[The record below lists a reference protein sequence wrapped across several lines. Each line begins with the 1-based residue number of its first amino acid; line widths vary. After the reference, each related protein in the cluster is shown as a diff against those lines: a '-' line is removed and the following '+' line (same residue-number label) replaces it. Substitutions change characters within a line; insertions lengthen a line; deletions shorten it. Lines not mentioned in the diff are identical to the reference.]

1 MQHIHELTFEEL
13 RRGLEGDSILA
24 VDVREPH
31 EFEAARIPGS
41 VLAPLSSFDPA
52 DLPDAGG
59 RRVVF
64 SCAAGVRSAH
74 AVAIAQGAG
83 LAINAH
89 YLGGLKEWAMRGG
102 AVESGPPEAA

>member
-1 MQHIHELTFEEL
+1 MQRIEELTYEEM
-13 RRGLEGDSILA
+13 RRGLEEGSILV

-52 DLPDAGG
+52 DLPDPGG
-59 RRVVF
+59 RRIVF

-74 AVAIAQGAG
+74 AVAVAQGSG
-83 LAINAH
+83 VGIDAH

-102 AVESGPPEAA
+102 PVESGPGDAA